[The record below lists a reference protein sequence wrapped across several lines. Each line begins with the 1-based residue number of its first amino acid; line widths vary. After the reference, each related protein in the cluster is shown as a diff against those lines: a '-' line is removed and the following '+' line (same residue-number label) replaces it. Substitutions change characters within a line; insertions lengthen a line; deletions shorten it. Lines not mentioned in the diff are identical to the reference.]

1 MDPQLQTLGL
11 QLVDTAAR
19 HTAASIGIRISAV
32 KAKKNNQETIAELEQ
47 IVNDLQSDR
56 SELVR
61 IAQAYE
67 DELVAQRISN
77 SDIEYISNSFVPA
90 LQQIIESAPASQD
103 QDVAT
108 AQQVIAFLHPLLS
121 VEMVTV
127 LQLVGFNFRKAI
139 GEPLTELIA
148 RLILAKAQD
157 DPSAAQEI
165 QRLALVRETSYL
177 EVAQDPEAYA
187 RLLNMLR
194 PQE

>member
-11 QLVDTAAR
+11 QLADTAVR
-19 HTAASIGIRISAV
+19 HTAASVGIRISAV

-67 DELVAQRISN
+67 DGLVAQRISN

-90 LQQIIESAPASQD
+90 LQQIIESAPASQG

-108 AQQVIAFLHPLLS
+108 AQQVIAFLQPLLS

-148 RLILAKAQD
+148 RLILAKAQE

>member
-11 QLVDTAAR
+11 QLADTAVR
-19 HTAASIGIRISAV
+19 HTAASVGIRISAV

-90 LQQIIESAPASQD
+90 LQQIIESAPASEG

-108 AQQVIAFLHPLLS
+108 AQQVIAFLQPLLS

-148 RLILAKAQD
+148 RLILAKAQED
-157 DPSAAQEI
+157 QSAAQEI

-194 PQE
+194 PQG

>member
-11 QLVDTAAR
+11 QLADTAVR
-19 HTAASIGIRISAV
+19 HTAASVGIRISAV

-90 LQQIIESAPASQD
+90 LQQIIESAPASEG

-108 AQQVIAFLHPLLS
+108 AQQVIAFLQPLLS

-148 RLILAKAQD
+148 RLILAKAQE

-165 QRLALVRETSYL
+165 QRLALVREASYL

>member
-11 QLVDTAAR
+11 QLADTAVR
-19 HTAASIGIRISAV
+19 HTAASVGIRISAV

-90 LQQIIESAPASQD
+90 LQQIIESAPASEGH
-103 QDVAT
+103 DVAT
-108 AQQVIAFLHPLLS
+108 AQQVITFLQPLLS

-139 GEPLTELIA
+139 GEPLT
-148 RLILAKAQD
+148 
-157 DPSAAQEI
+157 
-165 QRLALVRETSYL
+165 
-177 EVAQDPEAYA
+177 
-187 RLLNMLR
+187 
-194 PQE
+194 

>member
-11 QLVDTAAR
+11 QLADTAVR
-19 HTAASIGIRISAV
+19 HTAASVGIRISAV

-90 LQQIIESAPASQD
+90 LQQIIESAPASEG

-108 AQQVIAFLHPLLS
+108 AQQVITFLQPLLS

-148 RLILAKAQD
+148 RLILAKAQE

>member
-1 MDPQLQTLGL
+1 MDPQLQTLGF
-11 QLVDTAAR
+11 QLADTAVR
-19 HTAASIGIRISAV
+19 HTAASVGIRISAV

-90 LQQIIESAPASQD
+90 LQQIIESAPASQG

-108 AQQVIAFLHPLLS
+108 AQQVIAFLQPLLS

-139 GEPLTELIA
+139 GEPLTELVA
-148 RLILAKAQD
+148 RLILAKAQE